1 MGDPNRTAPA
11 VPDPLDAAATPA
23 GDDALV
29 ARLVDELPVGLAVRR
44 RGEARAFYANRVAR
58 TLAEGGDGVDY
69 EHDTRAA
76 TVAGQDYEVTVS
88 TDAAEHHR
96 VEAELTRRAFF
107 DDLTGLPKRDLFE
120 QTLNAMIGEDCPP
133 FALSFIDV
141 DNFKYVNDYHG
152 HAVGDELL
160 RKIVRRI
167 RDAMRPTDLLA
178 RVGGDEFV
186 LLTTPVSTLE
196 RPGPEIERLS
206 ERFRE
211 PFFIDGYEIF
221 SSASVGVSFY
231 PLHGRTYGVLRANAD
246 SAMYR
251 VKGTT
256 KGGVCLFDAT
266 LGHAAAERMEV
277 EQRLRLAI
285 RDKRICCAFQPKV
298 DFRTDTVVGMEV
310 LLRWQDENG
319 EIRAPGEILKL
330 ANELGLMDEVA
341 LMVLERVTEQID
353 DINDAFGT
361 QASISL
367 NVAARQAGDVEF
379 MTRFIDALVA
389 TGYPER
395 FILELTEEAFLSRGE
410 FQATILPMVRA
421 IGARV
426 SIDDFGVGYS
436 SLSALAEITADELK
450 VDRTFITDI
459 HRKPR
464 NQSILKMIELLGNA
478 LGMRIVVE
486 GVETFEELAYLMGA
500 TRITCAQ
507 GFYFSKPML
516 LHKRAASYGDLRD
529 NLLPR
534 DSPSSRDAGAGR
546 ETGLSRDGRPRSA
559 SARGR
564 R

>member
-1 MGDPNRTAPA
+1 MADSNR
-11 VPDPLDAAATPA
+11 PDLSGA
-23 GDDALV
+23 ALV
-29 ARLVDELPVGLAVRR
+29 ARIAEDLPLGLAIRR
-44 RGEARAFYANRVAR
+44 REDGCSLFANRVAR
-58 TLAEGGDGVDY
+58 LKQSGAPTGCVVEAETGDFEHRTHLAVVD
-69 EHDTRAA
+69 
-76 TVAGQDYEVTVS
+76 GQDYDVTVS
-88 TDAAEHHR
+88 VDAAHHR
-96 VEAELTRRAFF
+96 RIEAELTRRAFY

-120 QTLNAMIGEDCPP
+120 QTLNAMIAENCPP

-152 HAVGDELL
+152 HAVGDQLL
-160 RKIVRRI
+160 KKIVRRI
-167 RDAMRPTDLLA
+167 CDTMRPTDLLA

-186 LLTTPVSTLE
+186 LLTTPISSLE
-196 RPGPEIERLS
+196 RPGPEIEHLS

-221 SSASVGVSFY
+221 SSASIGVSLF
-231 PLHGRTYGVLRANAD
+231 PLHGRQYDVLRANAD

-256 KGGVCLFDAT
+256 KGGVCLFDAR

-298 DFRTDTVVGMEV
+298 DFRTDTIVGMEV
-310 LLRWQDENG
+310 LLRWQDVNG

-330 ANELGLMDEVA
+330 ALELGLMDDIA

-353 DINDAFGT
+353 DINETFGPN
-361 QASISL
+361 ASISL
-367 NVAARQAGDVEF
+367 NVAARQAGDFAF
-379 MTRFIDALVA
+379 MTSFTQALVA
-389 TGYPER
+389 TGYPDR
-395 FILELTEEAFLSRGE
+395 FILELTEEAFLSTGD
-410 FQATILPMVRA
+410 FQAKILPMIRG

-450 VDRTFITDI
+450 VDRSFITDI
-459 HRKPR
+459 HKKPR
-464 NQSILKMIELLGNA
+464 NQSILKMIELLGTA

-486 GVETFEELAYLMGA
+486 GVETHEELAYLMGA
-500 TRITCAQ
+500 TRIACAQ
-507 GFYFSKPML
+507 GFYFSKPILM
-516 LHKRAASYGDLRD
+516 RNAVSGCGD
-529 NLLPR
+529 PGQ
-534 DSPSSRDAGAGR
+534 PSREGR
-546 ETGLSRDGRPRSA
+546 GRYA

>member
-1 MGDPNRTAPA
+1 MSVRAA
-11 VPDPLDAAATPA
+11 VSTKRAISCSGAEVSIISDIDAA
-23 GDDALV
+23 DAAVV
-29 ARLVDELPVGLAVRR
+29 ARIIDDLPIGLSIRNRGGGRSLLANRAARARQSHAQTGCDNPGEPEEVEQRRHVAVVDGAPYDVTLSIDVAQQRHLVDELTK
-44 RGEARAFYANRVAR
+44 RAFY
-58 TLAEGGDGVDY
+58 
-69 EHDTRAA
+69 
-76 TVAGQDYEVTVS
+76 
-88 TDAAEHHR
+88 
-96 VEAELTRRAFF
+96 

-120 QTLNAMIGEDCPP
+120 QTLNAMIAEDCPP

-152 HAVGDELL
+152 HDVGDQLL
-160 RKIVRRI
+160 VKIVRRI
-167 RDAMRPTDLLA
+167 CDNMRPTDLLA

-186 LLTTPVSTLE
+186 LLTTPISAVD

-206 ERFRE
+206 ERIRE

-221 SSASVGVSFY
+221 SSASIGVSLY
-231 PLHGRTYGVLRANAD
+231 PRHGHHYDVLRANAD

-251 VKGTT
+251 VKGST
-256 KGGVCLFDAT
+256 KGGVCLFDAS

-298 DFRTDTVVGMEV
+298 DFRTDMIVGLEV
-310 LLRWQDENG
+310 LLRWQDING
-319 EIRAPGEILKL
+319 EIRAPGEIVKL
-330 ANELGLMDEVA
+330 AIELGLMDDIA

-353 DINDAFGT
+353 DINDAFGPN
-361 QASISL
+361 ASISL
-367 NVAARQAGDVEF
+367 NVAARQAGDVAF
-379 MTRFIDALVA
+379 MTRFTQALVA

-395 FILELTEEAFLSRGE
+395 FILELTEEAFLSTGD
-410 FQATILPMVRA
+410 FQAKILPLIRA

-450 VDRTFITDI
+450 VDRSFITDI
-459 HRKPR
+459 HKKPR

-486 GVETFEELAYLMGA
+486 GVETYEELAYLMGA

-516 LHKRAASYGDLRD
+516 MRNGTASFGDPRES
-529 NLLPR
+529 LPR
-534 DSPSSRDAGAGR
+534 EARAR
-546 ETGLSRDGRPRSA
+546 VA
-559 SARGR
+559 SGRGR